1 MSKATKDTV
10 TVRGTGNVF
19 ADLGYADAD
28 THLLKAGLV
37 SRIHN
42 VVIDQKLTQS
52 AAAALMGISQP
63 DVSRLLRGQ
72 FRDVS
77 VERLMRMLTRLGCEV
92 DIVVREPGSKA
103 MAKDTIHLHASP
115 A

>member
-10 TVRGTGNVF
+10 AVRGTVNVF

-37 SRIHN
+37 SRIHD
-42 VVIDQKLTQS
+42 VVLDQELTQS
-52 AAAALMGISQP
+52 AAANLMGISQP

-72 FRDVS
+72 FRDIS
-77 VERLMRMLTRLGCEV
+77 VERLMRILTKLGCDV
-92 DIVVREPGSKA
+92 DIVVHERGSKT
-103 MAKDTIHLHASP
+103 KPNDTIHLQASP
-115 A
+115 N

>member
-1 MSKATKDTV
+1 MNKGSKETV

-19 ADLGYADAD
+19 ADLGYADAG
-28 THLLKAGLV
+28 THLLKARLV
-37 SRIHN
+37 SRIQD
-42 VVIDQKLTQS
+42 VLLDQKLTQS
-52 AAAALMGISQP
+52 AAARRMGISQP

-77 VERLMRMLTRLGCEV
+77 VERLMRMLTKLGCDV
-92 DIVVREPGSKA
+92 DIVVREPGRRNKSQ
-103 MAKDTIHLHASP
+103 DTIRLQASP

>member
-1 MSKATKDTV
+1 MTDDTNI
-10 TVRGTGNVF
+10 RHGSPNLF
-19 ADLGYADAD
+19 ADLGYADAE

-37 SRIHN
+37 TRIRE
-42 VVIDQKLTQS
+42 IISDAKLNQTE
-52 AAAALMGISQP
+52 AGKRMGLSQP

-77 VERLMRMLTRLGCEV
+77 VERLMRMLTKLGCDV
-92 DIVVREPGSKA
+92 DIVVRDHGKVGTA
-103 MAKDTIHLHASP
+103 RDTIHLQAQS